1 MLTGQWWVDT
11 RLDFWGFDEEK
22 FFPIGIRMLIHYYTV
37 LVDQIVYMVLRGGAQ
52 KWCVKQEPKSK
63 CCSTMRNKGRLM
75 QLHP

>member
-1 MLTGQWWVDT
+1 LLTGQWWVDT

-37 LVDQIVYMVLRGGAQ
+37 LVDQICVYGTTRRCP

-63 CCSTMRNKGRLM
+63 CYSTMRNKGRLM